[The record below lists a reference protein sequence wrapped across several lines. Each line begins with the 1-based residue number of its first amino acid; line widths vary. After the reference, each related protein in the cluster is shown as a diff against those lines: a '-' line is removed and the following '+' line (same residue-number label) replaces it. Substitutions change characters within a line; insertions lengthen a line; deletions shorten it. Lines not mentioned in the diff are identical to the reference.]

1 MPYTHE
7 TRTFTIEVE
16 VTARAHIQTGG
27 SSAHD
32 SDDPPWAEI
41 TEVEID
47 YVDIC
52 GERSIG
58 PIGVYAAIMGAA
70 EREFE
75 E

>member
-32 SDDPPWAEI
+32 SDEPPWAEI
-41 TEVEID
+41 TEIEID
-47 YVDIC
+47 YIDI
-52 GERSIG
+52 GGKRLIG
-58 PIGVYAAIMGAA
+58 NVGIYDAIKNAA
-70 EREFE
+70 FE
-75 E
+75 EFAG

>member
-16 VTARAHIQTGG
+16 VTARAHIKTGG

-58 PIGVYAAIMGAA
+58 LIGVYAAIRGAA